1 MDETYYF
8 ESSSELYDYMK
19 EYKYEVNEYIY
30 DKIRNYLM
38 LDIEMETMPLFYYEQ
53 DGLILKIEIS
63 VNPKNLITPLNH
75 CLDRFTEIEAYEKC
89 SECLDLIN
97 SIS

>member
-8 ESSSELYDYMK
+8 ESSEMLYEYMT

-30 DKIRNYLM
+30 EKIRNYLV
-38 LDIEMETMPLFYYEQ
+38 LGIEMDYITLFYYEK
-53 DGLILKIEIS
+53 DGMVLKIDIS
-63 VNPKNLITPLNH
+63 VDEDKLIEPLKN
-75 CLDRFTEIEAYEKC
+75 CLERFTEIEEYEKC

-97 SIS
+97 SIR